1 MSEITE
7 VGAIIDGGY
16 HHALEEE
23 KRIMGLSHYILN
35 HIDQLPQSTI
45 LMLAKKG
52 LQGDL
57 KRMTLEEVEREFI
70 ALQGLVTSQDEK
82 EVSIEK

>member
-1 MSEITE
+1 MTTE
-7 VGAIIDGGY
+7 VANIIDAGY

-35 HIDQLPQSTI
+35 HIDQLPQATV

-57 KRMTLEEVEREFI
+57 KKMTVEEVEREFM
-70 ALQGLVTSQDEK
+70 ALQSIVTSQNEKKISDEK
-82 EVSIEK
+82 DT

>member
-1 MSEITE
+1 MTEIDA
-7 VGAIIDGGY
+7 VIDGGY

-35 HIDQLPQSTI
+35 HIDQLPQNTI

-57 KRMTLEEVEREFI
+57 KRMTLIEVEREFI
-70 ALQGLVTSQDEK
+70 ALQSIINTKEDSQNEK
-82 EVSIEK
+82 